1 MEKIRKYYVPI
12 LLGLITLFGLELR
25 VAISNCPMWYD
36 EGHSILVAVQQF
48 PFGIDNFLF
57 TKDFQHTPFYFYF
70 LHFWLKI
77 FGTSEI
83 LLRFSSVIFGVAT
96 IPLTYIVAKK
106 LYKNDKIVGINSAIL
121 VAVSPLMI
129 YYSIEVRMYMMVTF
143 LAVLSMNYLLDF
155 DAKGDKKSLIKL
167 LVTNTLIPYLLIGGI
182 VFNIGQAIAYT
193 LYLFLAQKEKT
204 EKFRKYLTYRVYQ
217 LILLVPYFII
227 AIYYAYQRSK
237 FIMFH
242 IPSFQFINFVGNVQN
257 FFGAKVGMLFWTQ
270 YLPIMID
277 FLFFV
282 SVVIPIVYFS
292 CALIRAFKEKDAK
305 LYMTFLM
312 ITIAYVIILISCM
325 LKVIV
330 LVPRYIIFIVP
341 ILMILA
347 AVGFS
352 KLKKWHIAIFLI
364 AFTGFSCYY
373 IFKDPAYV
381 ITKTNAILDANNY
394 FESKG
399 LDNRDIVYR
408 PFASS
413 VSFIY
418 QTPTSPRCP
427 AFESMHEFRKPYNKL
442 VYDDYQIQAMEQGHV
457 DEVWLN
463 IIQSN
468 NHVSQ
473 RYYDFIKKTYL
484 DQVEAGRYIVMI
496 IYGPDNQALA
506 PKEQYRQQFA
516 TLEAIHNDRI
526 LGSLFK
532 IFDDTKDIF
541 LEQCDLVER
550 VSFND
555 NTYFLFRKRP
565 YKK

>member
-106 LYKNDKIVGINSAIL
+106 LYKNDKIVGIISAIL

-193 LYLFLAQKEKT
+193 LYLFLAQKEET
-204 EKFRKYLTYRVYQ
+204 EKIRKYLTYRVYQ

-282 SVVIPIVYFS
+282 SVVIPIVYFI

-305 LYMTFLM
+305 LYMAFLM
-312 ITIAYVIILISCM
+312 TTIAYVIILISCM

-347 AVGFS
+347 AVGF
-352 KLKKWHIAIFLI
+352 
-364 AFTGFSCYY
+364 
-373 IFKDPAYV
+373 
-381 ITKTNAILDANNY
+381 
-394 FESKG
+394 
-399 LDNRDIVYR
+399 
-408 PFASS
+408 
-413 VSFIY
+413 
-418 QTPTSPRCP
+418 
-427 AFESMHEFRKPYNKL
+427 
-442 VYDDYQIQAMEQGHV
+442 
-457 DEVWLN
+457 
-463 IIQSN
+463 
-468 NHVSQ
+468 
-473 RYYDFIKKTYL
+473 
-484 DQVEAGRYIVMI
+484 
-496 IYGPDNQALA
+496 
-506 PKEQYRQQFA
+506 
-516 TLEAIHNDRI
+516 
-526 LGSLFK
+526 
-532 IFDDTKDIF
+532 
-541 LEQCDLVER
+541 
-550 VSFND
+550 
-555 NTYFLFRKRP
+555 
-565 YKK
+565 

>member
-1 MEKIRKYYVPI
+1 MEKFRKYYVPI
-12 LLGLITLFGLELR
+12 LIGLITLFGLELR

-36 EGHSILVAVQQF
+36 EGHSILVAIQQF

-77 FGTSEI
+77 FGTSEV

-106 LYKNDKIVGINSAIL
+106 MYKDDKVAGVISAIL

-155 DAKGDKKSLIKL
+155 DAKSDKKSLVKL
-167 LVTNTLIPYLLIGGI
+167 LITNTLIPYLLIGGI
-182 VFNIGQAIAYT
+182 VFNIGQVISYT
-193 LYLFLAQKEKT
+193 LYLFLTQKEKT
-204 EKFRKYLTYRVYQ
+204 EKIREYLTYRVYQ
-217 LILLVPYFII
+217 LILLVPYFAI

-242 IPSFQFINFVGNVQN
+242 IPNFQFVNFVGNVQN

-270 YLPIMID
+270 YLPVMID
-277 FLFFV
+277 FLFFI
-282 SVVIPIVYFS
+282 SVVVPIIYFI

-305 LYMTFLM
+305 LYLGFAT
-312 ITIAYVIILISCM
+312 ITIAYLIILISCM
-325 LKVIV
+325 LRVIV
-330 LVPRYIIFIVP
+330 FVPRYVIFIVP

-347 AVGFS
+347 AVGLS
-352 KLKKWHIAIFLI
+352 KLKKWHVAIFLI
-364 AFTGFSCYY
+364 IFTGFSTYY
-373 IFKDPAYV
+373 LFKDPAYI
-381 ITKTNAILDANNY
+381 ITKTNAIIDANSY
-394 FESKG
+394 FQSRG

-427 AFESMHEFRKPYNKL
+427 SFESMHEFRKPYNKL

-463 IIQSN
+463 IIQSD

-473 RYYDFIKKTYL
+473 RYYDFIKKTYV
-484 DQVEAGRYIVMI
+484 DQVEAGRYVVML
-496 IYGPDNQALA
+496 IYGPDNQALGEKA
-506 PKEQYRQQFA
+506 QYKQQFS
-516 TLEAIHNDRI
+516 TLEAVHNDRI
-526 LGSLFK
+526 LASLFK
-532 IFDDTKDIF
+532 VFDDTKDIF
-541 LEQCDLVER
+541 LEQCDLIET
-550 VSFND
+550 VSYND
-555 NTYFLFRKRP
+555 NTYMLFRKRP
-565 YKK
+565 YKN

>member
-106 LYKNDKIVGINSAIL
+106 LYKNDKIVGIISAIL

-193 LYLFLAQKEKT
+193 LYLFLAQKEET
-204 EKFRKYLTYRVYQ
+204 EKIRKYLTYRVYQ

-282 SVVIPIVYFS
+282 SVVIPIVYFI

-305 LYMTFLM
+305 LYMAFLM

-516 TLEAIHNDRI
+516 TVEAVHNDRI
-526 LGSLFK
+526 LSSLFK

>member
-106 LYKNDKIVGINSAIL
+106 LYKNDKIVGIISAIL

-155 DAKGDKKSLIKL
+155 DEKGDKKSLIKL

-193 LYLFLAQKEKT
+193 LYLFWAQKEET
-204 EKFRKYLTYRVYQ
+204 EKIKKYLTYRVYQ

-282 SVVIPIVYFS
+282 SVVIPIVYFI

-305 LYMTFLM
+305 LYMAFLM
-312 ITIAYVIILISCM
+312 TTIAYVIILISCM

-516 TLEAIHNDRI
+516 TVEAVHNDRI
-526 LGSLFK
+526 LGSLFR

>member
-106 LYKNDKIVGINSAIL
+106 LYKNDKIVGIISAIL

-193 LYLFLAQKEKT
+193 LYLFLAQKEET
-204 EKFRKYLTYRVYQ
+204 EKIRKYLTYRVYQ

-282 SVVIPIVYFS
+282 SVVIPIVYFI

-305 LYMTFLM
+305 LYMAFLM
-312 ITIAYVIILISCM
+312 TTIAYVIILISCM

-463 IIQSN
+463 IIQRN

-516 TLEAIHNDRI
+516 TVEAVHNDRI

-532 IFDDTKDIF
+532 IFDDTQDIF

>member
-106 LYKNDKIVGINSAIL
+106 LYKNDKIVGIISAIL

-193 LYLFLAQKEKT
+193 LYLFLAQKEET
-204 EKFRKYLTYRVYQ
+204 EKIRKYLTYRVYQ

-282 SVVIPIVYFS
+282 SVVIPIVYFI

-305 LYMTFLM
+305 LYMAFLM

-516 TLEAIHNDRI
+516 TVEAVHNDRI

>member
-106 LYKNDKIVGINSAIL
+106 LYKNDKIVGIISAIL

-193 LYLFLAQKEKT
+193 LYLFWAQKEET
-204 EKFRKYLTYRVYQ
+204 EKIRKYLTYRVYQ

-282 SVVIPIVYFS
+282 SVVIPIVYFI

-305 LYMTFLM
+305 LYMAFLM

>member
-106 LYKNDKIVGINSAIL
+106 LYKNDKIVGIISAIL

-182 VFNIGQAIAYT
+182 VFNIGQVVAYT
-193 LYLFLAQKEKT
+193 LYLFLAQKEET
-204 EKFRKYLTYRVYQ
+204 EKIRKYLTYRVYQ

-282 SVVIPIVYFS
+282 SVVIPIVYFI

-305 LYMTFLM
+305 LYMAFLM

-516 TLEAIHNDRI
+516 TVEAVHNDRI
-526 LGSLFK
+526 LGSLFR

>member
-1 MEKIRKYYVPI
+1 
-12 LLGLITLFGLELR
+12 
-25 VAISNCPMWYD
+25 
-36 EGHSILVAVQQF
+36 
-48 PFGIDNFLF
+48 
-57 TKDFQHTPFYFYF
+57 
-70 LHFWLKI
+70 
-77 FGTSEI
+77 
-83 LLRFSSVIFGVAT
+83 
-96 IPLTYIVAKK
+96 
-106 LYKNDKIVGINSAIL
+106 
-121 VAVSPLMI
+121 
-129 YYSIEVRMYMMVTF
+129 
-143 LAVLSMNYLLDF
+143 
-155 DAKGDKKSLIKL
+155 
-167 LVTNTLIPYLLIGGI
+167 
-182 VFNIGQAIAYT
+182 
-193 LYLFLAQKEKT
+193 
-204 EKFRKYLTYRVYQ
+204 
-217 LILLVPYFII
+217 
-227 AIYYAYQRSK
+227 
-237 FIMFH
+237 MFH

-282 SVVIPIVYFS
+282 SVVIPIVYFI

-516 TLEAIHNDRI
+516 TVEAVHNDRI
-526 LGSLFK
+526 LGSLFR

-555 NTYFLFRKRP
+555 NTYFLFRKHP

>member
-96 IPLTYIVAKK
+96 IPLTYVVAKK
-106 LYKNDKIVGINSAIL
+106 LYKNDKIVGIISAIL

-193 LYLFLAQKEKT
+193 LYLFLAQKEET
-204 EKFRKYLTYRVYQ
+204 EKIRKYLTYRVYQ

-282 SVVIPIVYFS
+282 SVVIPIVYFI

-305 LYMTFLM
+305 LYMAFLM
-312 ITIAYVIILISCM
+312 TTIAYVIILISCM

>member
-106 LYKNDKIVGINSAIL
+106 LYKNDKIVGIISAIL

-193 LYLFLAQKEKT
+193 LYLFLAQKEET
-204 EKFRKYLTYRVYQ
+204 EKIRKYLTYRVYQ

-282 SVVIPIVYFS
+282 SVVIPIVYFI

-305 LYMTFLM
+305 LYMAFLM
-312 ITIAYVIILISCM
+312 TTIAYVIILISCM

-418 QTPTSPRCP
+418 QTSTSPRCP

-526 LGSLFK
+526 LGSLFR

>member
-96 IPLTYIVAKK
+96 IPLTYIVSKK
-106 LYKNDKIVGINSAIL
+106 MYKNDKIVGIIAAIL
-121 VAVSPLMI
+121 IAVSPLMI

-155 DAKGDKKSLIKL
+155 DEKGDKKSLAKL

-182 VFNIGQAIAYT
+182 VFNIGQVISYSI
-193 LYLFLAQKEKT
+193 YLFLTQKDKIEKI
-204 EKFRKYLTYRVYQ
+204 KKYLTYRVYQ
-217 LILLVPYFII
+217 VILLIPYFAI

-257 FFGAKVGMLFWTQ
+257 FFGTKVGMLFWTQ

-277 FLFFV
+277 FLYFI
-282 SVVIPIVYFS
+282 SVVVPIIYFV

-305 LYMTFLM
+305 LYLGFST
-312 ITIAYVIILISCM
+312 IIIAYLIILVSCM

-330 LVPRYIIFIVP
+330 LVPRYIIFVVP
-341 ILMILA
+341 VLMILS
-347 AVGFS
+347 AVGLS
-352 KLKKWHIAIFLI
+352 KLKKLHITIFLI
-364 AFTGFSCYY
+364 AFTAFSSFYL
-373 IFKDPAYV
+373 FKDPAYI
-381 ITKTNAILDANNY
+381 ITKTNAIIDANNY
-394 FESKG
+394 FQSRG
-399 LDNRDIVYR
+399 LDNRDIVFR

-418 QTPTSPRCP
+418 QSSTSPRCP
-427 AFESMHEFRKPYNKL
+427 SFELMHEFRKPYNTL
-442 VYDDYQIQAMEQGHV
+442 VYDDSQIKAMEQGFV
-457 DEVWLN
+457 DKLWLE
-463 IIQSN
+463 IIQSD

-473 RYYDFIKKTYL
+473 KYYEYIKKNYL
-484 DQVEAGRYIVMI
+484 DQVQSGRYIIMV
-496 IYGPDNQALA
+496 IYGPDNQALGE
-506 PKEQYRQQFA
+506 KSQYRQQFA
-516 TLEAIHNDRI
+516 TEEAVHNDRI
-526 LGSLFK
+526 LACLFRT
-532 IFDDTKDIF
+532 FDDTKDIF
-541 LEQCDLVER
+541 LEQCDLVET
-550 VSFND
+550 VSIND
-555 NTYFLFRKRP
+555 NTYILFRKR
-565 YKK
+565 

>member
-36 EGHSILVAVQQF
+36 EGHSILVAFQQF

-106 LYKNDKIVGINSAIL
+106 LYKNDKIVGIISAIL

-193 LYLFLAQKEKT
+193 LYLFLAQKEET
-204 EKFRKYLTYRVYQ
+204 EKIRKYLTYRVYQ

-282 SVVIPIVYFS
+282 SVVIPIVYFI

-305 LYMTFLM
+305 LYMAFLM
-312 ITIAYVIILISCM
+312 TTIAYVIILISCM

-516 TLEAIHNDRI
+516 TVEAVHNDRI
-526 LGSLFK
+526 LGSLFR

>member
-106 LYKNDKIVGINSAIL
+106 LYKNDKIVGIISAIL

-193 LYLFLAQKEKT
+193 LYLFLAQKEET
-204 EKFRKYLTYRVYQ
+204 EKIRKYLTYRVYQ

-282 SVVIPIVYFS
+282 SVVIPIVYFI

-305 LYMTFLM
+305 LYMAFLM
-312 ITIAYVIILISCM
+312 TTIAYVIILISCM

-442 VYDDYQIQAMEQGHV
+442 VYDDYQIKTMEQGHV
-457 DEVWLN
+457 DELWLN
-463 IIQSN
+463 IIQSDK
-468 NHVSQ
+468 HVSQ

>member
-106 LYKNDKIVGINSAIL
+106 LYKNDKIVGIISAIL

-193 LYLFLAQKEKT
+193 LYLFLAQKEET
-204 EKFRKYLTYRVYQ
+204 EKIRKYLTYRVYQ

-282 SVVIPIVYFS
+282 SVVIPIVYFI

-305 LYMTFLM
+305 LYMAFLM
-312 ITIAYVIILISCM
+312 ITIAYVIILTSCM

-352 KLKKWHIAIFLI
+352 KLKQWHIAIFLI

-532 IFDDTKDIF
+532 IFDDTQDIF

>member
-106 LYKNDKIVGINSAIL
+106 LYKNDKIVGIISAIL

-193 LYLFLAQKEKT
+193 LYLFLAQKEET
-204 EKFRKYLTYRVYQ
+204 EKIRKYLTYRVYQ

-282 SVVIPIVYFS
+282 SVVIPIVYFI

-516 TLEAIHNDRI
+516 TVEAVHNDRI
-526 LGSLFK
+526 LSSLFK
-532 IFDDTKDIF
+532 IFDDTQDIF

>member
-106 LYKNDKIVGINSAIL
+106 LYKNDKIVGIISAIL

-193 LYLFLAQKEKT
+193 LYLFLAQKEET
-204 EKFRKYLTYRVYQ
+204 EKIRKYLTYRVYQ

-282 SVVIPIVYFS
+282 SVIIPIVYFI

-305 LYMTFLM
+305 LYMAFLM

-516 TLEAIHNDRI
+516 TVEAVHNDRI

-532 IFDDTKDIF
+532 IFDDTQDIF

>member
-106 LYKNDKIVGINSAIL
+106 LYKNDKIVGIISAIL

-193 LYLFLAQKEKT
+193 LYLFLAQKEET
-204 EKFRKYLTYRVYQ
+204 EKIRKYLTYRVYQ

-282 SVVIPIVYFS
+282 SVVIPIVYFI

-305 LYMTFLM
+305 LYMAFLM

-399 LDNRDIVYR
+399 LDKRDIVYR

-442 VYDDYQIQAMEQGHV
+442 VYDDYQIQAMEQVHV

-516 TLEAIHNDRI
+516 TVEAVHNDRI
-526 LGSLFK
+526 LGSLFR

>member
-106 LYKNDKIVGINSAIL
+106 LYKNDKIVGIISAIL

-193 LYLFLAQKEKT
+193 LYLFWAQKEET
-204 EKFRKYLTYRVYQ
+204 EKIRKYLTYRVYQ

-282 SVVIPIVYFS
+282 SVVIPIVYFI

-516 TLEAIHNDRI
+516 TVEAVHNDRI
-526 LGSLFK
+526 LGSLFR

>member
-106 LYKNDKIVGINSAIL
+106 LYKNDKIVGIISAIL

-193 LYLFLAQKEKT
+193 LYLFLAQKEET
-204 EKFRKYLTYRVYQ
+204 EKIRKYLTYRVYQ

-282 SVVIPIVYFS
+282 SVVIPIVYFI

-305 LYMTFLM
+305 LYMAFLM

-532 IFDDTKDIF
+532 IFDDTQDIF

>member
-106 LYKNDKIVGINSAIL
+106 LYKNDKIVGIISAIL

-193 LYLFLAQKEKT
+193 LYLFLAQKEET
-204 EKFRKYLTYRVYQ
+204 EKIRKYLTYRVYQ

-282 SVVIPIVYFS
+282 SVVIPIVYFI

-305 LYMTFLM
+305 LYMVFLM

-516 TLEAIHNDRI
+516 TVEAVHNDRI
-526 LGSLFK
+526 LGSLFR

>member
-106 LYKNDKIVGINSAIL
+106 LYKNDKIVGIISAIL

-193 LYLFLAQKEKT
+193 LYLFLAQKEET
-204 EKFRKYLTYRVYQ
+204 EKIRKYLTYRVYQ

-282 SVVIPIVYFS
+282 SVVIPIVYFI

-305 LYMTFLM
+305 LYMAFLM
-312 ITIAYVIILISCM
+312 TTIAYVIILISCM

-468 NHVSQ
+468 NYVSQ

>member
-106 LYKNDKIVGINSAIL
+106 LYKNDKIVGIISAIL

-193 LYLFLAQKEKT
+193 LYLFLAQKEET
-204 EKFRKYLTYRVYQ
+204 EKIRKYLTYRVYQ

-282 SVVIPIVYFS
+282 SVVIPMVYFI

-305 LYMTFLM
+305 LYMAFLM
-312 ITIAYVIILISCM
+312 TTIAYVIILISCM

>member
-106 LYKNDKIVGINSAIL
+106 LYKNDKIVGIISAIL

-193 LYLFLAQKEKT
+193 LYLFLAQKEET
-204 EKFRKYLTYRVYQ
+204 EKIRKYLTYRVYQ

-282 SVVIPIVYFS
+282 SVVIPIVYFI

-305 LYMTFLM
+305 LYMAFLM
-312 ITIAYVIILISCM
+312 TTTAYVIILISCM

-516 TLEAIHNDRI
+516 TVEAVHNDRI
-526 LGSLFK
+526 LGSLFR

>member
-106 LYKNDKIVGINSAIL
+106 LYKNDKIVGIISAIL
-121 VAVSPLMI
+121 VAVSPLMV

-193 LYLFLAQKEKT
+193 LYLFLAQKEET
-204 EKFRKYLTYRVYQ
+204 EKIRKYLTYRVYQ

-282 SVVIPIVYFS
+282 SVVIPIVYFI

-305 LYMTFLM
+305 LYMAFLM

-516 TLEAIHNDRI
+516 TVEAVHNDRI

-532 IFDDTKDIF
+532 IFDDTQDIF

>member
-106 LYKNDKIVGINSAIL
+106 LYKNDKIVGIISAIL

-193 LYLFLAQKEKT
+193 LYLFLAQKEET
-204 EKFRKYLTYRVYQ
+204 EKIRKYLTYRVYQ

-282 SVVIPIVYFS
+282 SVVIPIVYFI

-305 LYMTFLM
+305 LYMAFLM
-312 ITIAYVIILISCM
+312 IIIAYVIILISCM

>member
-106 LYKNDKIVGINSAIL
+106 LYKNDKIVGIISAIL

-193 LYLFLAQKEKT
+193 LYLFLAQKEEA
-204 EKFRKYLTYRVYQ
+204 EKIRKYLTYRVYQ

-282 SVVIPIVYFS
+282 SVVIPIVYFI

-305 LYMTFLM
+305 LYMAFLM

-516 TLEAIHNDRI
+516 TVEAVHNDRI

-532 IFDDTKDIF
+532 IFDDTQDIF

>member
-106 LYKNDKIVGINSAIL
+106 LYKNDKIVGIISAIL

-193 LYLFLAQKEKT
+193 LYLFLAQKEET
-204 EKFRKYLTYRVYQ
+204 EKIRKYLTYRVYQ

-282 SVVIPIVYFS
+282 SVVIPIVYFI

-305 LYMTFLM
+305 LYMAFLM
-312 ITIAYVIILISCM
+312 TTIAYVIILISCM

-516 TLEAIHNDRI
+516 TVEAVHNDRI
-526 LGSLFK
+526 LSSLFK
-532 IFDDTKDIF
+532 IFDDTQDIF

>member
-106 LYKNDKIVGINSAIL
+106 LYKNDKIVGIISAIL

-193 LYLFLAQKEKT
+193 LYLFLAQKEET
-204 EKFRKYLTYRVYQ
+204 EKIRKYLTYRVYQ

-282 SVVIPIVYFS
+282 SVVIPIVYFI
-292 CALIRAFKEKDAK
+292 CALIRAFKEKDVK
-305 LYMTFLM
+305 LYMAFLM

>member
-106 LYKNDKIVGINSAIL
+106 LYKNDKIVGIISAIL

-204 EKFRKYLTYRVYQ
+204 EKIRKYLTYRVYQ

-277 FLFFV
+277 FLLFV

-516 TLEAIHNDRI
+516 TVEAVHNDRI
-526 LGSLFK
+526 LGSLFR

>member
-106 LYKNDKIVGINSAIL
+106 LYKNDKIVGIISAIL

-143 LAVLSMNYLLDF
+143 LAGLSMNYLLDF

-193 LYLFLAQKEKT
+193 LYLFLAQKEET
-204 EKFRKYLTYRVYQ
+204 EKIRKYLTYRVYQ

-282 SVVIPIVYFS
+282 SVVIPIVYFI

-305 LYMTFLM
+305 LYMAFLM
-312 ITIAYVIILISCM
+312 TTIAYVIILISCM

-442 VYDDYQIQAMEQGHV
+442 VYDDYQIQTMEQGHV
-457 DEVWLN
+457 DELWLN
-463 IIQSN
+463 IIQSDK
-468 NHVSQ
+468 HVSQ

-516 TLEAIHNDRI
+516 TVEAVHNDRI
-526 LGSLFK
+526 LGSLFR

>member
-106 LYKNDKIVGINSAIL
+106 LYKNDKIVGIISAIL

-204 EKFRKYLTYRVYQ
+204 EKIRKYLTYRVYQ

-227 AIYYAYQRSK
+227 AIYHAYQRSK

-516 TLEAIHNDRI
+516 TVEAVHNDRI
-526 LGSLFK
+526 LGSLFR

>member
-106 LYKNDKIVGINSAIL
+106 LYKNDKIVGIISAIL

-193 LYLFLAQKEKT
+193 LYLFLAQKEET
-204 EKFRKYLTYRVYQ
+204 EKIRKYLTYRVYQ

-282 SVVIPIVYFS
+282 SVIIPIVYFI

-305 LYMTFLM
+305 LYMAFLM

-516 TLEAIHNDRI
+516 TVEAVHNDRI
-526 LGSLFK
+526 LGSLFR

>member
-106 LYKNDKIVGINSAIL
+106 LYKNDKIVGIISAIL

-167 LVTNTLIPYLLIGGI
+167 LITNTLIPYLLIGGI

-193 LYLFLAQKEKT
+193 LYLFLAQKEET

-282 SVVIPIVYFS
+282 SVVIPIVYFI

-305 LYMTFLM
+305 LYMAFLM
-312 ITIAYVIILISCM
+312 TTIAYVIILISCM

-516 TLEAIHNDRI
+516 TVEAVHNDRI

-532 IFDDTKDIF
+532 IFDDTQDIF

>member
-106 LYKNDKIVGINSAIL
+106 LYKNDKIVGIISAIL

-193 LYLFLAQKEKT
+193 LYLFLAQKEET
-204 EKFRKYLTYRVYQ
+204 EKIRKYLTYRVYQ

-282 SVVIPIVYFS
+282 SVIIPIVYFI

-305 LYMTFLM
+305 LYMAFLM
-312 ITIAYVIILISCM
+312 TTIAYVIILISCM

-516 TLEAIHNDRI
+516 TVEAVHNDRI
-526 LGSLFK
+526 LGSLFR

>member
-106 LYKNDKIVGINSAIL
+106 LYKNDKIVGIISAIL

-193 LYLFLAQKEKT
+193 LYLFLAQKEET
-204 EKFRKYLTYRVYQ
+204 EKIRKYLTYRVYQ

-282 SVVIPIVYFS
+282 SVIIPIVYFI

-305 LYMTFLM
+305 LYMAFLM
-312 ITIAYVIILISCM
+312 TTIAYVIILISCM

-516 TLEAIHNDRI
+516 TVEAVHNDRI

-532 IFDDTKDIF
+532 IFDDTQDIF

>member
-106 LYKNDKIVGINSAIL
+106 LYKNDKIVGIISAIL

-193 LYLFLAQKEKT
+193 LYLFLAQKEET
-204 EKFRKYLTYRVYQ
+204 EKIRKYLTYRVYQ

-282 SVVIPIVYFS
+282 SVVIPIVYFI

-305 LYMTFLM
+305 LYMAFLM
-312 ITIAYVIILISCM
+312 ATIAYVIILISCM

-341 ILMILA
+341 VLMILA

-516 TLEAIHNDRI
+516 TVEAVHNDRI
-526 LGSLFK
+526 LGSLFR
-532 IFDDTKDIF
+532 IFDDTQDIF

>member
-106 LYKNDKIVGINSAIL
+106 LYKNDKIVGIISAIL

-155 DAKGDKKSLIKL
+155 DEKGDKKSLIKL

-193 LYLFLAQKEKT
+193 LYLFWAQKEET
-204 EKFRKYLTYRVYQ
+204 EKIKKYLTYRVYQ

-282 SVVIPIVYFS
+282 SVVIPIVYFI

-312 ITIAYVIILISCM
+312 ITIAYVIILVSCM

-352 KLKKWHIAIFLI
+352 KLKKWHVAIFLAI
-364 AFTGFSCYY
+364 FTGFSCFY

-381 ITKTNAILDANNY
+381 ITKTNAIIDANNY
-394 FESKG
+394 FESRG

-413 VSFIY
+413 VAFIY
-418 QTPTSPRCP
+418 RTPTSPRCP

-442 VYDDYQIQAMEQGHV
+442 VYDDYQIKTMEQGHV
-457 DEVWLN
+457 DELWLN
-463 IIQSN
+463 IIQSDK
-468 NHVSQ
+468 HVSQ

-516 TLEAIHNDRI
+516 TVEAVHNDRI
-526 LGSLFK
+526 LGSLFR